1 MCALHVCMVHGA
13 CVHGA
18 CVHGAWCMCAWFM
31 VRVCM
36 VHVCM
41 VHVCMVQRD
50 SVESKGGRDWRR
62 EEGGRRDELNQRG
75 SKQPLEDALKSNF
88 GRLFVDPAPQNFPCA
103 FISFHSH
110 PWVFS
115 IAPKSVW
122 IF

>member
-31 VRVCM
+31 VHVCM

-41 VHVCMVQRD
+41 VHVCIVQRD

-62 EEGGRRDELNQRG
+62 EDGGRRDERTGGESERRG
-75 SKQPLEDALKSNF
+75 PRMEGTGGGGLDRGEASICRNSGPIEFIRSNNTQHK
-88 GRLFVDPAPQNFPCA
+88 D
-103 FISFHSH
+103 
-110 PWVFS
+110 
-115 IAPKSVW
+115 
-122 IF
+122 